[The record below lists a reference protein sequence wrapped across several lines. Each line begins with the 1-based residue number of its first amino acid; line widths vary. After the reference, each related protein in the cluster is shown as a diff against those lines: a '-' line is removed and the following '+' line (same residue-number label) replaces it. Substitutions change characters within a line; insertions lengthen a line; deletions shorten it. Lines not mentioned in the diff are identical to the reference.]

1 VPSLIK
7 KKASKLEGPAT
18 PSVHRGGRRP
28 RLRVLGTEITCI
40 DQTLRRAESDLGIEI
55 VVDKQDFLTAQRKAA
70 TQPAEFDVY
79 DQAFHNLDIVWFWG
93 ALQPI
98 DTRRITAW
106 SEVSELTKFGRL
118 RSVQLTGR
126 GDAPVNKLFVQ
137 PAMSL
142 GSRETGAISMLPTV
156 YNFDSFACTGD
167 LIEEF
172 QGEPAS
178 WAWLLHPRVKGR
190 VALCDDPAVGVF
202 DAALA
207 LEALGEIEFDDI
219 GNMSVD
225 EIDKVMALLNSRK
238 REGHFYRLW
247 KTAEES
253 AELMI
258 RGRVAMESIWSP
270 AVSAVKKA
278 GCSVSEVV
286 PKEGYRAWHGGMSL
300 SSNLDGRLLDVAYE
314 YLNWWLSGPAGA
326 VMARQGYYM
335 SVPGRVREH
344 LSDDEWGYW
353 YEGRPTTRDLPGPDG
368 QITVRAGEVRP
379 GGTHWERASRIAVWN
394 TTMDEHNYL
403 VRRWNSFARSD

>member
-1 VPSLIK
+1 MIK
-7 KKASKLEGPAT
+7 NKAGKQANPAT
-18 PSVHRGGRRP
+18 PYVHRHGRRP

-40 DQTLRRAESDLGIEI
+40 DQVLRRAESDLGIEI
-55 VVDKQDFLTAQRKAA
+55 VADKQDFLTAQRKAA
-70 TQPAEFDVY
+70 TEPAEFDVY
-79 DQAFHNLDIVWFWG
+79 EQAFHNLDIVWFWS

-98 DTRRITAW
+98 DTRRISAW

-118 RSVQLTGR
+118 RNVQLSGR

-156 YNFDSFACTGD
+156 YNFDSFVCRSE
-167 LIEEF
+167 LIEEL
-172 QGEPAS
+172 GHETAS
-178 WAWLLHPRVKGR
+178 WAWLLHSRAKGR
-190 VALCDDPAVGVF
+190 AALCDDPTVGIF

-207 LEALGEIEFDDI
+207 LEAAGEIEFEDI
-219 GNMSVD
+219 GNMSIN

-238 REGHFYRLW
+238 REGHFRQLW
-247 KTAEES
+247 KTAAES

-258 RGRVAMESIWSP
+258 EDRVAIESIWSP
-270 AVSAVKKA
+270 GVSAVKRA
-278 GCSVSEVV
+278 GCKVAEIM
-286 PKEGYRAWHGGMSL
+286 PQEGYRAWHGGMSL
-300 SSNLDGRLLDVAYE
+300 SSRLDGRLLDVAYE
-314 YLNWWLSGPAGA
+314 YMNWWLSGQAGA

-353 YEGRPTTRDLPGPDG
+353 YEGRPAARDLPGPDG
-368 QITVRAGEVRP
+368 QITIRAGEVRS
-379 GGTHWERASRIAVWN
+379 GGPHWERASRIAVWN

-403 VRRWNSFARSD
+403 VRRWNSFVRSD